1 MKLIE
6 NKNNQAVTTSLQV
19 AETFG
24 KKHKIVLKSIEDLL
38 ANGVAQNYATPKN
51 KMFAKGTYKHPQN
64 HQEYPMYYMNKD
76 GFTLLAFGFTGK
88 KANEFKLEYIKAFN
102 EMEEIIKNDKRLPQS
117 PEEMLALTMNV
128 TNRTVKRVE
137 SIEKDV
143 NDLKNNVVIDSGS
156 YAAIGRLVSRRVYE
170 FLDERRYQHNRENV
184 SALFSDINHGI
195 KQVTGVRTR
204 SQIKSKD
211 FEKVMQYIDAWEPAT
226 ATKMELIN
234 KKVGA

>member
-1 MKLIE
+1 MKKIPMIF
-6 NKNNQAVTTSLQV
+6 NFKNNQVRTVQIDNDAWFVGKDVATILGYSQTAKAVRDHVDKEDKGVSVLDTPGGQQKMTLISESGV
-19 AETFG
+19 YSMIFG
-24 KKHKIVLKSIEDLL
+24 SNLP
-38 ANGVAQNYATPKN
+38 N
-51 KMFAKGTYKHPQN
+51 AK
-64 HQEYPMYYMNKD
+64 
-76 GFTLLAFGFTGK
+76 
-88 KANEFKLEYIKAFN
+88 EFKRWVTKEVLPEIRKTGSFN
-102 EMEEIIKNDKRLPQS
+102 SPQS